1 MPTYQ
6 YKCLNDHHWEQ
17 ERGIRDEEPLMLC
30 PHCSEQLKRTYN
42 APAINL
48 VGKGFYRNGG

>member
-42 APAINL
+42 APVINL